1 MYGARTIPLGAATM
15 LTKPQLISS
24 IQAINNSARKEWL
37 ATFEV
42 SALNQYL
49 DHLQI
54 TLEPRGG
61 ASRWVRD
68 VDSPVIVTRRP
79 VI

>member
-24 IQAINNSARKEWL
+24 IQAINNSARKDWL

-54 TLEPRGG
+54 TLEPRGA

>member
-1 MYGARTIPLGAATM
+1 M

-24 IQAINNSARKEWL
+24 IQAINNSAQKDWL
-37 ATFEV
+37 AMFEI
-42 SALNQYL
+42 SALHHYL

-54 TLEPRGG
+54 TLEPRGA
-61 ASRWVRD
+61 ASRWVRND
-68 VDSPVIVTRRP
+68 GAPVIVTRRP